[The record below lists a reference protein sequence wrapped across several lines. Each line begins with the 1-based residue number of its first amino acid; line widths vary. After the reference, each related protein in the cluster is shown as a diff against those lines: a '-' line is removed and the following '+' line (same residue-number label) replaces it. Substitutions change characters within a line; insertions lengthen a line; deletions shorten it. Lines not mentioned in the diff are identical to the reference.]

1 MERIDDLEIRN
12 YKIYQDS
19 DSFCFGVDSVL
30 LANFALRNI
39 RNKNNQRLR
48 VADLCT
54 GNIAVALIFYAKKDF
69 DAHIDCID
77 IDEYQLSL
85 AKKSIEINKSI
96 DENIVNDINII
107 NDDINNILVD
117 KERYKSF
124 LSSFELITINPPYIK
139 EGKGLQSENEKKL
152 YARHELK
159 ISFDTICKIS
169 YNMLKSNKS
178 LYLVHRTNR
187 LSEIISTLKSNN
199 LEPKTIQFVHAFKD
213 KPSNLF
219 LLEAI
224 KDAGEETKV
233 LEPIII
239 YEKENVYTK
248 EVLDIYGK

>member
-1 MERIDDLEIRN
+1 MERIDDLEIRD

-39 RNKNNQRLR
+39 RNKTNQTLKM
-48 VADLCT
+48 ADLCT

-69 DAHIDCID
+69 RVHIDCID
-77 IDEYQLSL
+77 IDENQLSL
-85 AKKSIEINKSI
+85 AKKSIEINKTI

-107 NDDINNILVD
+107 NDDINNILLD
-117 KERYKSF
+117 KVKYKDF
-124 LSSFELITINPPYIK
+124 LSDFDLITINPPYIK
-139 EGKGLQSENEKKL
+139 EGKGIQSANEKKL

-159 ISFDTICKIS
+159 ISLDSICKIA

-178 LYLVHRTNR
+178 LYMVHRTNR
-187 LSEIISTLKSNN
+187 FSEIIHILKTNN
-199 LEPKTIQFVHAFKD
+199 LEPKTIQFVHAFRD

-239 YEKENVYTK
+239 YEKENVYTN
-248 EVLDIYGK
+248 EVLNIYGK

>member
-1 MERIDDLEIRN
+1 MERLDDLEIRN

-39 RNKNNQRLR
+39 RNKNKQKLKI
-48 VADLCT
+48 ADLCT

-69 DAHIDCID
+69 EAHIDCID

-85 AKKSIEINKSI
+85 AKKSIEINKNI

-107 NDDINNILVD
+107 NDDINNILKN
-117 KERYKSF
+117 KEKYKTF
-124 LSSFELITINPPYIK
+124 LSNFDLITINPPYIK
-139 EGKGLQSENEKKL
+139 EGKGLQSENENKL
-152 YARHELK
+152 YARHEIK
-159 ISFDTICKIS
+159 INFDSICKIS

-187 LSEIISTLKSNN
+187 FSEIVNTLKLNH
-199 LEPKTIQFVHAFKD
+199 LEPKTIQFIHAYKH

-224 KDAGEETKV
+224 KDGGEETKV

-248 EVLDIYGK
+248 EVLEIYGK

>member
-1 MERIDDLEIRN
+1 MERIDDLEIKG

-39 RNKNNQRLR
+39 RNKSSQKLKM
-48 VADLCT
+48 ADLCT
-54 GNIAVALIFYAKKDF
+54 GNLAVALIFYAKKDF
-69 DAHIDCID
+69 DVHIDCVD

-85 AKKSIEINKSI
+85 AKKSLDINKSI

-107 NDDINNILVD
+107 NDDINNILINKD
-117 KERYKSF
+117 KYKGF
-124 LSSFELITINPPYIK
+124 LSSYDLITINPPYIK
-139 EGKGLQSENEKKL
+139 EGKGIQSENEKKL

-159 ISFDTICKIS
+159 IDFDSICKIS

-178 LYLVHRTNR
+178 LYMVHRTNR
-187 LSEIISTLKSNN
+187 FSEIINSLKTNN
-199 LEPKTIQFVHAFKD
+199 LEPKTIQFVHAYKD

-248 EVLDIYGK
+248 EVLEIYGK